1 MNATSNK
8 VAGSCWVA
16 ESSSKCYYFQQSLIV
31 SGVSMDTLTVD
42 DVAEQ
47 PTRIIHDA
55 EKGEIA
61 LVTKEGRPLF
71 VAVPVD
77 EQLIKLGLPLALAI
91 RLYEQEAVSLGKA
104 AQIAAVSVSEFI
116 DHLGARR
123 IPVVRYSPKELEQEI
138 AAFG

>member
-1 MNATSNK
+1 
-8 VAGSCWVA
+8 
-16 ESSSKCYYFQQSLIV
+16 
-31 SGVSMDTLTVD
+31 MDTLTVD
-42 DVAEQ
+42 EVAEQ
-47 PTRIIHDA
+47 PTRIIHDV

-61 LVTKEGRPLF
+61 LVTKDGHPLF

-91 RLYEQEAVSLGKA
+91 RLYEQETVSVGKA

-123 IPVVRYSPKELEQEI
+123 IPVVRYSPEELAQEI

>member
-1 MNATSNK
+1 
-8 VAGSCWVA
+8 
-16 ESSSKCYYFQQSLIV
+16 
-31 SGVSMDTLTVD
+31 MDTLTVD
-42 DVAEQ
+42 DVTEQ
-47 PTRIIHDA
+47 PTRIIHDV
-55 EKGEIA
+55 EKGEVA

-104 AQIAAVSVSEFI
+104 AQIASVSVSEFI

-123 IPVVRYSPKELEQEI
+123 IPVARYSPRELEEEL

>member
-1 MNATSNK
+1 
-8 VAGSCWVA
+8 
-16 ESSSKCYYFQQSLIV
+16 
-31 SGVSMDTLTVD
+31 MDTLTVD

-47 PTRIIHDA
+47 PARIIHDI
-55 EKGEIA
+55 EKGESA
-61 LVTKEGRPLF
+61 LVTKDGRPLF

-77 EQLIKLGLPLALAI
+77 EELIKLGLPLALAI

-123 IPVVRYSPKELEQEI
+123 IPVVRYSQRELEEEL

>member
-1 MNATSNK
+1 
-8 VAGSCWVA
+8 
-16 ESSSKCYYFQQSLIV
+16 
-31 SGVSMDTLTVD
+31 MDTLTVD

-47 PTRIIHDA
+47 PTRIIHDV

-77 EQLIKLGLPLALAI
+77 EKLIELGLPLALAI
-91 RLYEQEAVSLGKA
+91 RLYEQETVGLGKA
-104 AQIAAVSVSEFI
+104 AEIAAVSVGEFI

-123 IPVVRYSPKELEQEI
+123 IPVVRYSPEELEQEL
-138 AAFG
+138 AVLG